1 MVDSYENLKG
11 KIWIDG
17 ELVEWQEAKFH
28 LLTHALHYGSSVFE
42 GERAYGGKIYKSY
55 EHSVRLRKSAEYVDM
70 EVPYSPDELEI
81 AKNQVLDANQ
91 QKDAYVRAVA
101 WRGSGPDMGV
111 ASSRNP
117 VRVAVASWEWGAY
130 YGDAKMKG
138 AKLDI
143 SDWKR
148 PIPETIPCFANAS

>member
-70 EVPYSPDELEI
+70 EVPYSADELEI
-81 AKNQVLDANQ
+81 AKSQVLNANR

-101 WRGSGPDMGV
+101 WRG
-111 ASSRNP
+111 P
-117 VRVAVASWEWGAY
+117 V
-130 YGDAKMKG
+130 
-138 AKLDI
+138 
-143 SDWKR
+143 
-148 PIPETIPCFANAS
+148 PIWA